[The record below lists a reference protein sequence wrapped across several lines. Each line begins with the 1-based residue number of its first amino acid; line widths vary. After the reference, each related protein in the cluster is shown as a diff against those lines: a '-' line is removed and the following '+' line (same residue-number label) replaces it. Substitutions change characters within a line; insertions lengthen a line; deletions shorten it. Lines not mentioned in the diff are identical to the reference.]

1 MSHSDAFRSFGSGP
15 KKENSNEMNGTE
27 YVPPL
32 LIALGAIREVVLGN
46 SASGNGDANSQ
57 YYW

>member
-1 MSHSDAFRSFGSGP
+1 MSHDDTFRPFVAGL
-15 KKENSNEMNGTE
+15 KKENGTEINGAE

-32 LIALGAIREVVLGN
+32 LIALGSVREVVLGN